1 MSEILSQEE
10 VDALL
15 KGVSEGEIETEQP
28 EEQQRDPSAVQTYD
42 LTGQEKVVRGRMPVL
57 ETTAERFARKF
68 RASLSSVLRKVVT
81 ITTLSVRVTKYEEF
95 MKTIPVPA
103 SLNLFKMNPL
113 KGFALFI
120 IESRVV
126 FSLIDIIFGGS
137 GREMVKIEGRE
148 FTIIE
153 NNLIK
158 KIVLNALSDF
168 EDVWKTIVQFDV
180 VYQGTESNP
189 QFVQL
194 VAPSDIVI
202 VMQFEIDM
210 DFSSG
215 RISFCIPSL
224 MIEPISKKL
233 QAGYQEDTFV
243 ADKEW
248 TNSFN
253 ESLRQASVNMAV
265 ELGRTE
271 LSGGEIINLK
281 KGDVIRLN
289 QYCSDSLDV
298 YVEDVLKFK
307 GYPGIYKGNRAIEI
321 SKFIVEKEVC

>member
-15 KGVSEGEIETEQP
+15 TGVSEGEIETQQP
-28 EEQQRDPSAVQTYD
+28 EEQDPSEVRVYD
-42 LTGQEKVVRGRMPVL
+42 LTGQEKVVRGRMPAL

-68 RASLSSVLRKVVT
+68 RSTLSSVLRQVVS
-81 ITTLSVRVTKYEEF
+81 INTLSVHVAKYEEF
-95 MKTIPVPA
+95 IKTIPVPA
-103 SLNLFKMNPL
+103 SLNLFKVNPL
-113 KGFALFI
+113 KGSALFV

-126 FSLIDIIFGGS
+126 FALVDIIFGGT
-137 GREMVKIEGRE
+137 GRETVKIEGRE
-148 FTIIE
+148 FTTIE

-158 KIVLNALSDF
+158 KIVLDALSDF
-168 EDVWKTIVQFDV
+168 EDVWKIIVQFDV

-194 VAPSDIVI
+194 VAASDTVI
-202 VMQFEIDM
+202 VMQFEVDM
-210 DFSSG
+210 GFSSG
-215 RISFCIPSL
+215 KISFCIPSL

-248 TNSFN
+248 TNSFKEGLEN
-253 ESLRQASVNMAV
+253 AAVNLVV

-271 LSGGEIINLK
+271 LNGREITNLK
-281 KGDVIRLN
+281 KGDVIRLD
-289 QYCSDSLDV
+289 QYCTDSLNI
-298 YVEDVLKFK
+298 YMEDVLKLK
-307 GYPGIYKGNRAIEI
+307 GYPGIYKGGRAIEI
-321 SKFIVEKEVC
+321 SKFIVRKEVH

>member
-15 KGVSEGEIETEQP
+15 TGVSEGEIETESP
-28 EEQQRDPSAVQTYD
+28 KEQAPSAVQAYD
-42 LTGQEKVVRGRMPVL
+42 LTGQEKVVRGRMPTL
-57 ETTAERFARKF
+57 ETTAEKFARMF
-68 RASLSSVLRKVVT
+68 RATMSSVLRRVVSVN
-81 ITTLSVRVTKYEEF
+81 TLSVHVSKYEEF

-113 KGFALFI
+113 KGLSLFI
-120 IESRVV
+120 VESRVV
-126 FSLIDIIFGGS
+126 FALVDIIFGGS

-153 NNLIK
+153 NSLIK
-158 KIVLNALSDF
+158 KIVLKALSDF
-168 EDVWKTIVQFDV
+168 KDVWKTIVQLDV
-180 VYQGTESNP
+180 VYQGTETNP

-194 VAPSDIVI
+194 VAATDAVI
-202 VMQFEIDM
+202 VMQFEVDM
-210 DFSSG
+210 GFSSG
-215 RISFCIPSL
+215 RISFCIPCL
-224 MIEPISKKL
+224 MVEPISKKL
-233 QAGYQEDTFV
+233 QSGYQKDAFV

-253 ESLRQASVNMAV
+253 EALRRASVNLLV

-271 LSGGEIINLK
+271 LSGEEIANLR
-281 KGDVIRLN
+281 KGDVIRLD
-289 QYCSDSLDV
+289 QYCSDSLNV

-307 GYPGIYKGNRAIEI
+307 GQPGIYKGSQAVEI
-321 SKFIVEKEVC
+321 SEIIGAKKQIG

>member
-28 EEQQRDPSAVQTYD
+28 EELGPSAVQAYD
-42 LTGQEKVVRGRMPVL
+42 LTGQDKLVRGRMPAL

-68 RASLSSVLRKVVT
+68 RSSLSSILRKIVT
-81 ITTLSVRVTKYEEF
+81 INTLSVHVTKYEEF
-95 MKTIPVPA
+95 MKTIPIPA

-113 KGFALFI
+113 KGSALFI
-120 IESRVV
+120 IESRIV
-126 FSLIDIIFGGS
+126 FGLVDIIFGGT
-137 GREMVKIEGRE
+137 GREMVRIEGRE
-148 FTIIE
+148 FTTIE

-158 KIVLNALSDF
+158 KIVLKALSDF
-168 EDVWKTIVQFDV
+168 EDVWKIIVQFDIA
-180 VYQGTESNP
+180 YQGTENNP
-189 QFVQL
+189 QFIQL

-202 VMQFEIDM
+202 VMQFEVDM
-210 DFSSG
+210 DFASG

-233 QAGYQEDTFV
+233 QAGYLEDTFV

-271 LSGGEIINLK
+271 LNGGEIINLK

-289 QYCSDSLDV
+289 QYSSDGLDV

-307 GYPGIYKGNRAIEI
+307 GYPGTYKGNRAIEI

>member
-15 KGVSEGEIETEQP
+15 TGVSEGEIETEQP
-28 EEQQRDPSAVQTYD
+28 EEQKPSELQAYD
-42 LTGQEKVVRGRMPVL
+42 LTGQNKVVRGRMPTL

-68 RASLSSVLRKVVT
+68 RATLTSVLRKVISVN
-81 ITTLSVRVTKYEEF
+81 TLSVYVAKYEEF
-95 MKTIPVPA
+95 IKTIPVPA
-103 SLNLFKMNPL
+103 SLNLFKINPL
-113 KGFALFI
+113 KGSALFI

-126 FSLIDIIFGGS
+126 FALVDIIFGGS
-137 GREMVKIEGRE
+137 GRETVKIEGRE

-158 KIVLNALSDF
+158 KIALNALSDF
-168 EDVWKTIVQFDV
+168 EDVWKIIVQFDV

-194 VAPSDIVI
+194 VAATDIVI
-202 VMQFEIDM
+202 IMQFEVDM
-210 DFSSG
+210 GFSSG
-215 RISFCIPSL
+215 KISFCIPSL
-224 MIEPISKKL
+224 MVEPISKKL

-253 ESLRQASVNMAV
+253 EGLRNASVNLVV

-271 LSGGEIINLK
+271 LNGGEITNLK
-281 KGDVIRLN
+281 KGDVICLD
-289 QYCSDSLDV
+289 QYCSDSLNV

-307 GYPGIYKGNRAIEI
+307 GYPGIYKGGRAIEI
-321 SKFIVEKEVC
+321 SKFIVRKEVH

>member
-15 KGVSEGEIETEQP
+15 KGVSEGEVETTQPPKEQ
-28 EEQQRDPSAVQTYD
+28 DPSAVQTYD
-42 LTGQEKVVRGRMPVL
+42 LTGQEKVIRGRMPTL
-57 ETTAERFARKF
+57 ETTAEKFARMF
-68 RASLSSVLRKVVT
+68 RATLSSVLRKVVSVN
-81 ITTLSVRVTKYEEF
+81 TLSVHVAKYEEF

-103 SLNLFKMNPL
+103 SLNLFKMKPL
-113 KGFALFI
+113 KGLSLFI

-126 FSLIDIIFGGS
+126 FALVDIIFGGS

-153 NNLIK
+153 NNLMK
-158 KIVLNALSDF
+158 KIVSNALSDF
-168 EDVWKTIVQFDV
+168 KDVWKTIIQLDV

-194 VAPSDIVI
+194 VAPTDVVI
-202 VMQFEIDM
+202 VMQFEVDM
-210 DFSSG
+210 GFSSG
-215 RISFCIPSL
+215 RISFCIPCL
-224 MIEPISKKL
+224 MIEPVSKKL
-233 QAGYQEDTFV
+233 QGGYQEDTFV

-253 ESLRQASVNMAV
+253 EGLRCASVNLVV

-271 LSGGEIINLK
+271 LSGEEIANLK

-307 GYPGIYKGNRAIEI
+307 GHPGIYKGGRAIEI
-321 SKFIVEKEVC
+321 SKFIAGKGVY

>member
-28 EEQQRDPSAVQTYD
+28 KEQDDSSAVQPYD
-42 LTGQEKVVRGRMPVL
+42 LTGRERIVKGRMPAL
-57 ETTAERFARKF
+57 ETTAERFARMF
-68 RASLSSVLRKVVT
+68 RTTLASVLKKVVSVN
-81 ITTLSVRVTKYEEF
+81 TLSVHMAKYEEF

-113 KGFALFI
+113 KGISLFI
-120 IESRVV
+120 IESRVIFALV
-126 FSLIDIIFGGS
+126 DIIFGGS
-137 GREMVKIEGRE
+137 GRETLKIEGRE

-168 EDVWKTIVQFDV
+168 KEVWKTIIQLDV
-180 VYQGTESNP
+180 IYQRTETNP
-189 QFVQL
+189 QFIQL
-194 VAPSDIVI
+194 VAATDVVL
-202 VMQFEIDM
+202 VMQFEVDLG
-210 DFSSG
+210 FSSG
-215 RISFCIPSL
+215 KINFCMPYL

-233 QAGYQEDTFV
+233 QTGYQEDIFV

-248 TNSFN
+248 MNSF
-253 ESLRQASVNMAV
+253 EKALKCASVNLYV
-265 ELGRTE
+265 ELGKTE
-271 LSGGEIINLK
+271 LSGREVINLK
-281 KGDVIRLN
+281 KGDVISLDR
-289 QYCSDSLDV
+289 YCSDSLDV

-307 GYPGIYKGNRAIEI
+307 GQPGIYKGNRAVEV
-321 SKFIVEKEVC
+321 SKFIVVGEVY

>member
-15 KGVSEGEIETEQP
+15 TGVSEGEIETQQP
-28 EEQQRDPSAVQTYD
+28 EEQEPSEVRVYD
-42 LTGQEKVVRGRMPVL
+42 LTGQEKVVRGRMPAL

-68 RASLSSVLRKVVT
+68 RSTLSSVLRQVISVN
-81 ITTLSVRVTKYEEF
+81 TLSVHVTKYEEF
-95 MKTIPVPA
+95 IKTIPVPA
-103 SLNLFKMNPL
+103 SLNLFKINPL
-113 KGFALFI
+113 KGSALFV

-126 FSLIDIIFGGS
+126 FALVDIIFGGS
-137 GREMVKIEGRE
+137 GRETIKIEGRE

-158 KIVLNALSDF
+158 KIVLDALSDF
-168 EDVWKTIVQFDV
+168 EDVWKIIVQFDV

-194 VAPSDIVI
+194 VAASDTVI
-202 VMQFEIDM
+202 VMQFEVDM
-210 DFSSG
+210 GFSSG
-215 RISFCIPSL
+215 KISFCIPSL

-253 ESLRQASVNMAV
+253 EGLKNASVNLVV

-271 LSGGEIINLK
+271 LNGREITNLK
-281 KGDVIRLN
+281 KGDVIRLD
-289 QYCSDSLDV
+289 QYCSDSLNV
-298 YVEDVLKFK
+298 FVEDVLKIK
-307 GYPGIYKGNRAIEI
+307 GYPGIYKSGRAIEV
-321 SKFIVEKEVC
+321 SKFIVRKEVY

>member
-1 MSEILSQEE
+1 MSQILSQEE

-15 KGVSEGEIETEQP
+15 KGVSEGEVETKQQ
-28 EEQQRDPSAVQTYD
+28 EEDHDPSKVHPYD
-42 LTGQEKVVRGRMPVL
+42 LTGQERIVKGRMPAL
-57 ETTAERFARKF
+57 ETTAERFARMF
-68 RASLSSVLRKVVT
+68 RTTLSSVLKKIVT
-81 ITTLSVRVTKYEEF
+81 VNTLSVHMAKYEEF

-113 KGFALFI
+113 KGVSLFI
-120 IESRVV
+120 IESRVIFALV
-126 FSLIDIIFGGS
+126 DIIFGGS
-137 GREMVKIEGRE
+137 GRETVKIEGRE

-168 EDVWKTIVQFDV
+168 KEVWKTIIQLDV
-180 VYQGTESNP
+180 VYQRAETNP

-194 VAPSDIVI
+194 VAATDVVL
-202 VMQFEIDM
+202 VMQFEVDLG
-210 DFSSG
+210 FSSG
-215 RISFCIPSL
+215 KINFCIPYL

-233 QAGYQEDTFV
+233 QAGYQEETFV

-248 TNSFN
+248 TNSF
-253 ESLRQASVNMAV
+253 EKGLRRVNVNLTV

-271 LSGGEIINLK
+271 LSGREVVSLK
-281 KGDVIRLN
+281 KGDVISLD

-298 YVEDVLKFK
+298 YVENILKFK
-307 GYPGIYKGNRAIEI
+307 GQPGLYKGNRAIEVTKLMI
-321 SKFIVEKEVC
+321 GEEVY